1 MNIAL
6 QESLHQR
13 DIQTDK
19 LSRQI
24 EALTKA
30 MGGAPVAV
38 NEKQDWKQPDSPSPS
53 VMMDPTDLNPPTF
66 MISPPE
72 ADKTEVRDMQPPVDE
87 RIRSP
92 SRSPSPFSTRRP
104 LGTSMSGEGEPKGA

>member
-13 DIQTDK
+13 DVQTDQ
-19 LSRQI
+19 LSQQI
-24 EALTKA
+24 EVLTKA
-30 MGGAPVAV
+30 MAGTLIAV

-53 VMMDPTDLNPPTF
+53 VMMDPTDSNPPTF

-72 ADKTEVRDMQPPVDE
+72 TEDTEVKDMQPSVDE
-87 RIRSP
+87 DPRSL
-92 SRSPSPFSTRRP
+92 SRSPSPFSTRQPSER
-104 LGTSMSGEGEPKGA
+104 SWSRDR